1 MPPARQESVVN
12 TAAALLIGNEL
23 LSGKVREANLFEL
36 AHTLRALGVQLV
48 RVVMIPDD
56 VEAIAAEVALL
67 SRQYDV
73 VFTSGGVG
81 PTHDDVTIEAVARA
95 FGVATHVDPSVAK
108 LLSDA
113 YGEACSEAHLRMAL
127 VPDGACL
134 TTDDEVPWPTVVM
147 RNVWMLPGVPEVFRM
162 KLGVIR
168 STLRGPAPF
177 LSRAVFTRLDEADLK
192 PLLDQV
198 VAAYADVEVGS
209 YPKWFDPSYKTK
221 VTFDA
226 RKPERLES
234 AVSAFMELIPR
245 EAVIRVE

>member
-1 MPPARQESVVN
+1 VVN

-127 VPDGACL
+127 IPDGACL

-162 KLGVIR
+162 KLSVIR

>member
-1 MPPARQESVVN
+1 VVS

-36 AHTLRALGVQLV
+36 AHTLRTLGIRLE
-48 RVVMIPDD
+48 RVVVVSDD
-56 VEAIAAEVALL
+56 VETIASEVATL
-67 SRQYDV
+67 SSKYDV
-73 VFTSGGVG
+73 LFTSGGVG
-81 PTHDDVTIEAVARA
+81 PTHDDVTVEAVARA
-95 FGVATHVDPSVAK
+95 FGVSTHVDPAVAK
-108 LLSDA
+108 LLSDT
-113 YGEACSEAHLRMAL
+113 YGEACSDAHLRMAL

-134 TTDDEVPWPTVVM
+134 TTCDEVPWPTVVM

-162 KLGVIR
+162 KLCVIR

-177 LSRAVFTRLDEADLK
+177 LSRAVFTRLEEADLK

-198 VAAYADVEVGS
+198 VAAFADVEVGS

-226 RKPERLES
+226 RDEEKLSAALQAFIELVPEQ
-234 AVSAFMELIPR
+234 
-245 EAVIRVE
+245 AVIRVE